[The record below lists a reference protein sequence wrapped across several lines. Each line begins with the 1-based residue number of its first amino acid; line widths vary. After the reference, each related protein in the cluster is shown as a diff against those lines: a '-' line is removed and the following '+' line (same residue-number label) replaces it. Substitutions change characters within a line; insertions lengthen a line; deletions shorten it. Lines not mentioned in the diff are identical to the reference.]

1 MNPSPEGAYGWAM
14 GWSRLVAG
22 GLILLAG
29 LGGAA
34 LGVRLFARPDFVPT
48 GGPSDPGAGFRAQQS
63 LGEILLRQGG
73 ASRRVDPVVLETTEL
88 NAFLSRHLESR
99 RLGLRPVV
107 VRGGD
112 GQLEIGGRTS
122 VRELL
127 SGSAGESLIDL
138 LPGAPLD
145 AEVWLSVRGRLFVHD
160 GQAELAVEQA
170 RVGRQPVPPGWLWG
184 LLGVD
189 PREILRWRVPRVV
202 ERIEVQ
208 RGRVVVHT
216 RPGGG

>member
-1 MNPSPEGAYGWAM
+1 MRWP
-14 GWSRLVAG
+14 RLVAG
-22 GLILLAG
+22 GLVLLAG

-34 LGVRLFARPDFVPT
+34 LGVRLLARPDFVPT
-48 GGPSDPGAGFRAQQS
+48 GEPSDPGAGFRVQQS
-63 LGEILLRQGG
+63 LAEILLRQGG
-73 ASRRVDPVVLETTEL
+73 ASRRVDPVVLETAEL

-127 SGSAGESLIDL
+127 AGSAGESLIDL

-145 AEVWLSVRGRLFVHD
+145 AEVWLSVRGRLIVRD

-170 RVGRQPVPPGWLWG
+170 RVGRQPVPPRWLWG

-189 PREILRWRVPRVV
+189 PREILHWRVPRVV
-202 ERIEVQ
+202 ERIEA
-208 RGRVVVHT
+208 RRDRVVVHT